1 MLAGIVTSIL
11 LLLFVGGW
19 LWLWRPSH
27 LREFDAAARIPLDDD
42 VEPQP

>member
-19 LWLWRPSH
+19 LWAWRPSH
-27 LREFDAAARIPLDDD
+27 RKEFDAAARIPLEDDA
-42 VEPQP
+42 EPRP